1 MQSVS
6 EQNRYYFLDALRG
19 IAAFLVFLFHIH
31 NANYFVMDGLWLAV
45 DLFFVL
51 SGFVLFPELSKIEDS
66 KLARVFMLKRIIRLS
81 PLPIL
86 TIIFMS
92 LRQHNS
98 TFQSI
103 KFVEVS
109 SFTAVISSIL
119 FLQVFSSQAVAVN
132 LTLWSL
138 SAEFWTN
145 FLASI
150 LHSRKMI
157 YIMISISSTLVT
169 ISILLS
175 FPKEY
180 GLLAISRTCL
190 GFYIGMFLRKKSNRF
205 IFNNKRL
212 LFSVL
217 LLLPLL
223 HFGGQS
229 TFSILFAIPIFSII
243 IVDLSKISQESI
255 SGRTKN
261 FCIFLGR
268 NSYGIYVWQVPVN
281 SLVQS
286 RNIEQFLNLNPS
298 SYNTFFIVVTLK
310 FVALLLISELTTR
323 FYEAP
328 FQRVL
333 KKTFSRRG

>member
-1 MQSVS
+1 MQSVG

-19 IAAFLVFLFHIH
+19 MAAFLVFLFHIH

-51 SGFVLFPELSKIEDS
+51 SGFVLFPEISKIEDS

-109 SFTAVISSIL
+109 SLTAVISSIL

-138 SAEFWTN
+138 STEFWTN

-205 IFNNKRL
+205 IFNNKR
-212 LFSVL
+212 
-217 LLLPLL
+217 
-223 HFGGQS
+223 
-229 TFSILFAIPIFSII
+229 
-243 IVDLSKISQESI
+243 
-255 SGRTKN
+255 
-261 FCIFLGR
+261 
-268 NSYGIYVWQVPVN
+268 YM
-281 SLVQS
+281 
-286 RNIEQFLNLNPS
+286 
-298 SYNTFFIVVTLK
+298 YNN
-310 FVALLLISELTTR
+310 E
-323 FYEAP
+323 
-328 FQRVL
+328 
-333 KKTFSRRG
+333 